1 MMDDKYEKILV
12 VLAGIVVA
20 VLVWSVI
27 MLTFTTFK
35 YFGII

>member
-1 MMDDKYEKILV
+1 MDDKYNKILM

-35 YFGII
+35 YFGIM